1 MAIDSLQSAVTRRS
15 FLTAAGGAFLLGCT
29 FETASAQSPGS
40 SGVPLNAWIR
50 IDADN
55 TVVLVVSQAEIG
67 QGIATTM
74 PAIIADELGAD
85 WAHVRLENSPTD
97 PAYRNPRINWQFT
110 GNSESTSSFFDLMRE
125 MGAGAREMLLSAASD
140 RMQVAVAT
148 LRAEQSKAIHTS
160 SGRAISFAALA
171 ADAAK
176 KTPPKSPRLKDPK
189 EWKLIGKSLPRV
201 ETLAKVTG
209 AAVFGIDYVA
219 PNMAYAAVR
228 TCPVFGGKVASID
241 RSSIAGMPGVI
252 RVVEIPNGVAVAA
265 DSWWRAH
272 RAIQALNISWD
283 YGSSAAV
290 NSAIIAEQYRDAL
303 AGDGWLNVHTTGDKA
318 AFGQVHPTNLSAEY
332 GSQFMAHAT
341 MEPMNCT
348 ASVTADGC
356 DIWAPTQGQEMT
368 QMVLSQVLGLP
379 KEKVRVSRT
388 FAGGGFGRRLVAD
401 FAVQAALVSKA
412 IQRPV
417 KVVWTREEDMQHDLY
432 RPAVA
437 NRLAAGIDE
446 FGRLRTLYHQVVS
459 PSILQYV
466 YPVAVKPDFDPSCLE
481 GTLETHYKIPNIKVD
496 FKLLKMPVPTSV
508 LRTTGFGPNLFAME
522 SFIDEL
528 AHLSGKD
535 PYLYRRDLL
544 GGTLGDDTRALTVLD
559 LAAEKSQ
566 WRQPLKTG
574 HYRGIAFCEAF
585 QTFTCHVIELSM
597 EGNAIRVQRVVAVV
611 DAGNTLDPGISA
623 NLIEGG
629 VAWGLTCAMKS
640 EITFA
645 KGRTV
650 ESNFHDYPVVRMFE
664 MPPVEVHFIESGA
677 RPLGGVGEV
686 GPVTVIP
693 ALANALFAATGI
705 RYRSLPLSRFGLTL
719 A

>member
-1 MAIDSLQSAVTRRS
+1 MAASAT
-15 FLTAAGGAFLLGCT
+15 GGAFALGCT
-29 FETASAQSPGS
+29 FEMASAQPPGAAS
-40 SGVPLNAWIR
+40 VPLNAWVR
-50 IDADN
+50 IDPDN
-55 TVVLVVSQAEIG
+55 AVVLVVSQAEIG

-74 PAIIADELGAD
+74 PAIVADELDAD
-85 WAHVRLENSPTD
+85 WEHVRLENSPTD

-110 GNSESTSSFFDLMRE
+110 GNSESTTSFFDLMRE
-125 MGAGAREMLLSAASD
+125 MGAGAREMLLAAASE
-140 RMQVAVAT
+140 RLKAPPAT
-148 LRAEQSKAIHTS
+148 LRAERSRIIHTP
-160 SGRAISFAALA
+160 SGRAILFADLA
-171 ADAAK
+171 ADAARQ
-176 KTPPKSPRLKDPK
+176 TPPQNPRLKDPA
-189 EWKLIGKSLPRV
+189 EWKLIGKAVPRA

-209 AAVFGIDYVA
+209 TAVFGIDYVA

-228 TCPVFGGKVASID
+228 TCPVFGGTVARID

-252 RVVEIPNGVAVAA
+252 AVVDIPNGVAVAA

-272 RAIQALNISWD
+272 RAIEALNITWN
-283 YGSSAAV
+283 YGANAAASSDGMTG
-290 NSAIIAEQYRDAL
+290 QYREAL
-303 AGDGWLNVHTTGDKA
+303 AGDRWLNVHSAGDKA
-318 AFGQVHPTNLSAEY
+318 AFSQTYPTNFAAEY
-332 GSQFMAHAT
+332 WSPFMAHAT

-368 QMVLSQVLGLP
+368 RIVLSQVLGLP
-379 KEKVRVSRT
+379 MDKVRVSRT

-412 IQRPV
+412 IHRPV

-437 NRLAAGIDE
+437 NRLSAGIDE
-446 FGRLRTLYHQVVS
+446 FGRVRTLYHQVVS
-459 PSILQYV
+459 PSILQFV
-466 YPVAVKPDFDPSCLE
+466 YPAAVQADFDPSCLE
-481 GTLETHYKIPNIKVD
+481 GTLETHYQIPNIKVD
-496 FKLLKMPVPTSV
+496 FKLLKVPVPTSV
-508 LRTTGFGPNLFAME
+508 LRTTGYGPNLFALE

-528 AHLSGKD
+528 ANLSGKD

-544 GGTLGDDTRALTVLD
+544 GGDRRALAVLD
-559 LAAEKSQ
+559 LTAEKSQ
-566 WRQPLKTG
+566 WRQPLKAG
-574 HYRGIAFCEAF
+574 HFRGMAFCEAF
-585 QTFTCHVIELSM
+585 RTFTCHVVEISM
-597 EGNAIRVQRVVAVV
+597 EGAAIRVERVVAVV

-623 NLIEGG
+623 NSIEGG

-640 EITFA
+640 GITFA
-645 KGRTV
+645 NGRTV

-664 MPPVEVHFIESGA
+664 MPPVEVHFIESAA

-693 ALANALFAATGI
+693 AFTNAIFAATGT
-705 RYRSLPLSRFGLTL
+705 RYRSLPLNRLGLSL